1 VSAPAWIRVL
11 HVLPHPG
18 GGAETHI
25 DLLER
30 LPGTSHARVSLST
43 GRTPMQGALSIPR
56 NWPRILRAARA
67 ADLVNVHGDL
77 PSMLSVPMLR
87 GGPSVW
93 TTHGLHFSRRSH
105 GLRGAIVDRALTAA
119 CRAADVTIC
128 TSVAE
133 HDELLAMLG
142 PVVAAAAAAPAA
154 APPSAAAPS
163 SPAAA
168 PSPTAAAPRL
178 VDSPRSAEQ
187 SDQSWRRE
195 AGAAPRAV
203 RLEVVYNA
211 VDPPPPVDRAAV
223 RAELGLAEAAVAIL
237 YLGQLEARK
246 DPLLAVRAAAGIPGA
261 VMLVAGEGPQEA
273 ELRAAGAQMLGFRR
287 DPERV
292 LAAADVLV
300 MPSRHEGLSFAVIE
314 AMAAGVAC
322 VVSDGPGNP
331 EAVADAGIVFPAG
344 DEAAL
349 RAALT
354 RLASDAAERDRLAAA
369 ARTRAAETFSVDGFL
384 ARMGEL
390 YAAALS
396 PH

>member
-1 VSAPAWIRVL
+1 MTRVL

-30 LPGTSHARVSLST
+30 LPGTVHERVSLST
-43 GRTPMQGALSIPR
+43 GRTPVQGALSIPR

-77 PSMLSVPMLR
+77 PAMLSVPMLR
-87 GGPSVW
+87 GGPSLW
-93 TTHGLHFSRRSH
+93 TTHGLHFSRRSA
-105 GLRGAIVDRALTAA
+105 GLRGALVDRALTAA
-119 CRAADVTIC
+119 CRAADITVC
-128 TSVAE
+128 TSAAE
-133 HDELLAMLG
+133 RDELARLH
-142 PVVAAAAAAPAA
+142 AA
-154 APPSAAAPS
+154 
-163 SPAAA
+163 
-168 PSPTAAAPRL
+168 
-178 VDSPRSAEQ
+178 
-187 SDQSWRRE
+187 
-195 AGAAPRAV
+195 

-211 VDPPPPVDRAAV
+211 VDPAPVIDRDAV
-223 RAELGLAEAAVAIL
+223 RAELGLDGDDVAIL
-237 YLGQLEARK
+237 YLGQIEERK

-273 ELRAAGAQMLGFRR
+273 ELRAAGARMLGFRR

-344 DEAAL
+344 DEPAL

-354 RLASDAAERDRLAAA
+354 SLVSDPAQRDRLADAARARAA
-369 ARTRAAETFSVDGFL
+369 ATFSVDGFL
-384 ARMGEL
+384 ERMGAL
-390 YAAALS
+390 YAAALAAG
-396 PH
+396 

>member
-1 VSAPAWIRVL
+1 MIRVL
-11 HVLPHPG
+11 HILPHPG

-25 DLLER
+25 DLLQR
-30 LPGTSHARVSLST
+30 LPGTAHARVSLST
-43 GRTPMQGALSIPR
+43 GRTPVQGALSIPR

-77 PSMLSVPMLR
+77 PAILALPMLR
-87 GGPSVW
+87 SGPSIW

-105 GLRGAIVDRALTAA
+105 GLRGAVVDRGLTAA
-119 CRAADVTIC
+119 CRAAAVTVC
-128 TSVAE
+128 TSAAE
-133 HDELLAMLG
+133 RDELAAMLSRVG
-142 PVVAAAAAAPAA
+142 GGTAAVGAAPQ
-154 APPSAAAPS
+154 
-163 SPAAA
+163 
-168 PSPTAAAPRL
+168 RL
-178 VDSPRSAEQ
+178 GLWPRSAGPKPQ
-187 SDQSWRRE
+187 PHRAE
-195 AGAAPRAV
+195 AAEVGGV
-203 RLEVVYNA
+203 RLEVVPNA

-223 RAELGLAEAAVAIL
+223 RAELGLADDAVAIL

-273 ELRAAGAQMLGFRR
+273 DLRAAGARMLGFRR
-287 DPERV
+287 DPQRV

-314 AMAAGVAC
+314 AMAAGLAC

-331 EAVADAGIVFPAG
+331 EAVADAGLVFPAG

-354 RLASDAAERDRLAAA
+354 RLAADAGERSRLAAA
-369 ARTRAAETFSVDGFL
+369 ARARAAATFSVDGFL
-384 ARMGEL
+384 TGMGAL
-390 YAAALS
+390 YAAAVAAG
-396 PH
+396 